1 MVFENEKILDSVPG
15 TVYCQLFSCRNGYES
30 ERERKREQERGKD
43 RRQRDAD
50 LVDKPDKSV

>member
-1 MVFENEKILDSVPG
+1 MFDCVPG
-15 TVYCQLFSCRNGYES
+15 TIYCQSFCCRDGYES